1 LAEANYADNKN
12 KFMKYILSLIVLIS
26 LNVSAQRTA
35 YPLQNKVDVNKPDS
49 LITNRVSGSGAN
61 TRFTVIPRVPYKD
74 IVTPPPVNN
83 QPPVVKT
90 GADKVST
97 SSSVVLNGSGSSD
110 PEGQPL
116 TFSWIQTKGPAA
128 ILNTVDAVCTV
139 TGLVTGEYTF
149 QLTVTDNF
157 NATATDT
164 IHVSAKVGA
173 PPPVNQSPSVNA
185 GANQTITLPVSTVTL
200 NGSATDADGTI
211 SSYQWTKL
219 SGSGGSIASPNTA
232 VTTVT
237 GLTEGTY
244 NFQLTATDNGGAS
257 ASKTVVITVIS
268 TTPPPPPPTGYT
280 LTFQT
285 GYDTDAD
292 MKYGGNGQ
300 YGNGTISTS
309 VYRTGPGAFY
319 SRPANVSSGIRSEV
333 QYSGSEQNN
342 TEGAVE
348 YDVMYEVVVP
358 NNGHSFQ
365 WHPNTGGGSA
375 SPGLWH
381 IGGKFVMVNW
391 INGGNQEH
399 PTGIT
404 IATNKWYHVRME
416 YKFASNGYF
425 RFYLDGALA
434 VGWTGQVGDGSGQ
447 YLKVGYN
454 GWDGSSTSSRI
465 YYDNLKIYK
474 KQ

>member
-12 KFMKYILSLIVLIS
+12 QYMKYLLSLIVLIS
-26 LNVSAQRTA
+26 LTVSAQK
-35 YPLQNKVDVNKPDS
+35 YPLQNKMDVNKPDT
-49 LITNRVSGSGAN
+49 LQLTRVSGSGAT
-61 TRFTVIPRVPYKD
+61 TRYTAKQIPYVGIVIP
-74 IVTPPPVNN
+74 PPTANISPVI
-83 QPPVVKT
+83 KT
-90 GADKVST
+90 GPDITAT
-97 SSSVVLNGSGSSD
+97 GSSVTLNGSGSYD
-110 PEGQPL
+110 PDGTIISFVWSQDNGPQAVL
-116 TFSWIQTKGPAA
+116 TANGS
-128 ILNTVDAVCTV
+128 AVTIS
-139 TGLVTGEYTF
+139 GLVTGNYRF
-149 QLTVTDNF
+149 RLTITDDRG
-157 NATATDT
+157 ATNTDT
-164 IHVSAKVGA
+164 LHVKATVGT

-185 GANQTITLPVSTVTL
+185 GANQTITLPVSSVTL

-219 SGSGGSIASPNTA
+219 SGSGGSITSPNTA
-232 VTTVT
+232 VTSVT

-244 NFQLTATDNGGAS
+244 NFQLTATDNGGAT

-300 YGNGTISTS
+300 YGNGTISTTT
-309 VYRTGPGAFY
+309 YKTAPGSFY

-333 QYSGSEQNN
+333 QYGGSEQNN
-342 TEGAVE
+342 SEGAVE

-391 INGGNQEH
+391 KDGGNQEH
-399 PTGIT
+399 ATGIT
-404 IATNKWYHVRME
+404 IATNKWYHIRME

-425 RFYLDGALA
+425 RLYIDGALA